1 MWGVWYSYN
10 DIIMIIVVEILNM
23 LNLVDCLKNVYLV
36 IKIYVELKIW
46 YFN

>member
-23 LNLVDCLKNVYLV
+23 FSWLFEKCVFSY
-36 IKIYVELKIW
+36 
-46 YFN
+46 